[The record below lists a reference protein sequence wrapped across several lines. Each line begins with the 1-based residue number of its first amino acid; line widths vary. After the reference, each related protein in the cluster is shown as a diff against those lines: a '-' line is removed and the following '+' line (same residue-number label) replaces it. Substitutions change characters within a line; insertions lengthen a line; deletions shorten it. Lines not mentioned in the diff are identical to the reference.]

1 MPIAYVVKRYPR
13 YSETFI
19 VNEILAHE
27 AAGLDMQIF
36 ALRPPVDSHFQDKIA
51 RVKAPVTYIQKPNQG
66 RSHPTLL
73 GQNPTAASYLWAEIQ
88 ATAAL
93 IPDLWGKL
101 AYATGERSSVVYQA
115 LWLAQALRH
124 QGITHLHAHFA
135 SVATSVARLAAHF
148 AGIPYSFTAHA
159 KDIFHESVDPAD
171 FARKLQDAAAVVTVS
186 DYNRAY
192 LQQQYGEVATKVKR
206 IYNGMDLT
214 ELPYQPRLENPEPP
228 LIVSVSRLVEK
239 KGLTY
244 LIAACDLLRRWDCAF
259 RCQIVGTGPLETTLR
274 SQIAQHQLGPWV
286 EITGPKPQG
295 EVFQLLKQATVFA
308 APYVVGKDGNRDGL
322 PTVLLEAIALG
333 TPCVGTD
340 VTGIPEI
347 IAHQKTGL
355 LVAQND
361 PEQLAKALQT
371 LLHQTEL
378 HSHFAQA
385 ARQRLEQAFDLQ
397 RNAAQLRQLFHS
409 EEAPQ

>member
-1 MPIAYVVKRYPR
+1 MAIAYVVKRYPR

-27 AAGLDMQIF
+27 AAGLDVRIF

-51 RVKAPVTYIQKPNQG
+51 RVKAPVTYIQKPSQG
-66 RSHPTLL
+66 RSHPDLL

-93 IPDLWGKL
+93 IPDLWEKL
-101 AYATGERSSVVYQA
+101 AYAAGERSSVLYQA
-115 LWLAQALRH
+115 LWLAQAVRH

-135 SVATSVARLAAHF
+135 SVATSVTRLAAHF
-148 AGIPYSFTAHA
+148 AGVPYSFTAHA

-171 FARKLQDAAAVVTVS
+171 FSRKLQDACAVVTVS

-214 ELPYQPRLENPEPP
+214 ELPYQPPLENPQPP

-244 LIAACDLLRRWDCAF
+244 LIAACDLLRRWNCSF
-259 RCQIVGTGPLETTLR
+259 RCQIVGSGPLETTLR
-274 SQIAQHQLGPWV
+274 SQIAQHQLEPWV

-308 APYVVGKDGNRDGL
+308 APYVIGKDGNRDGL

-361 PEQLAKALQT
+361 PEQLAKALQI
-371 LLHQTEL
+371 LLNQTDL
-378 HSHFAQA
+378 RHHFAQA

-397 RNAAQLRQLFHS
+397 RNAAQLRQLFHQG
-409 EEAPQ
+409 EAQR